1 MVQHL
6 ALEVPSIKSP
16 VHESHAVSSLSEH
29 SNTRKEA
36 QAGAHTAVT
45 EVMSSRISSV
55 PWVSRLPGL
64 VADTGCRTT
73 WGSPGAPKAEPEPHL
88 CLYPR
93 NGVGSDEASASA
105 ELTP

>member
-1 MVQHL
+1 MDR
-6 ALEVPSIKSP
+6 EVPSIRSL
-16 VHESHAVSSLSEH
+16 VRESHAVPSLSEY

-36 QAGAHTAVT
+36 QAGAQAAVT

-55 PWVSRLPGL
+55 PWVSGLPGL

-73 WGSPGAPKAEPEPHL
+73 WGSSGAPKAVPEPHL

-105 ELTP
+105 

>member
-1 MVQHL
+1 MEPL
-6 ALEVPSIKSP
+6 
-16 VHESHAVSSLSEH
+16 VHESHAVPSLSGH
-29 SNTRKEA
+29 SHTRKEA
-36 QAGAHTAVT
+36 QAAVT
-45 EVMSSRISSV
+45 EVMSSRIPSV

-73 WGSPGAPKAEPEPHL
+73 WGSLGAPTALPEPHL

-93 NGVGSDEASASA
+93 NEVGSGEASAGA